1 MGLTKTGEPDAS
13 LERGFPC
20 QRPRTLHVSKGLEIR
35 LALPDED
42 S

>member
-1 MGLTKTGEPDAS
+1 MGLMKTAEPDGS

-20 QRPRTLHVSKGLEIR
+20 QRPRTLRVSKGLEIR
-35 LALPDED
+35 LALPDGD